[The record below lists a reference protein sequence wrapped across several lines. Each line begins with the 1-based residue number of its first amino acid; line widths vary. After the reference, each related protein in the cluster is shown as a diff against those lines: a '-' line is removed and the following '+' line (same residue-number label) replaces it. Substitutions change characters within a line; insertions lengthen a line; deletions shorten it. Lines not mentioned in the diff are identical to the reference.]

1 MEPGDCMM
9 DRSIKRSIALAA
21 LICARV
27 SMACAAYAQNVTVQL
42 DPAQTQIHW
51 TLPTVLH
58 IVHGTF
64 QLNSGMMTF
73 NAQTGAALGLFQVN
87 EDTGQ
92 SGDNVRDGR
101 MKKSILKTTEY
112 PAATFQPKHVSGAF
126 HASGPSTLVVD
137 GIFHL
142 YGADHPLQ
150 LNFQVN
156 TTGSAMTA
164 TTKFDIPY
172 VAWGMHDPSTLFL
185 RVDKSVQMEI
195 DAKGSIQSSK

>member
-1 MEPGDCMM
+1 M
-9 DRSIKRSIALAA
+9 KRSTSLVAL
-21 LICARV
+21 LCASV
-27 SMACAAYAQNVTVQL
+27 SMACAASAQNATLQL
-42 DPAQTQIHW
+42 DPAQTKILW

-64 QLNSGMMTF
+64 QLNSGTMTF
-73 NAQTGAALGLFQVN
+73 NKQTGAASGLFNVN
-87 EDTGQ
+87 EDTGR

-101 MKKSILKTTEY
+101 MKKSILKTAEY
-112 PAATFQPKHVSGAF
+112 PTATFQPKHVSGTF
-126 HASGPSTLVVD
+126 HPSGSSTLVVE

-150 LNFQVN
+150 LDVQVN
-156 TTGSAMTA
+156 TIGSALTA
-164 TTKFDIPY
+164 TTKFDISY

-195 DAKGSIQSSK
+195 DAKGSIQSSE